1 MEEENKKLEFLKK
14 EKVRTMQKDIA
25 SLEGLKTQKE
35 REKVPIIKPKE
46 KPAVKKDIEEI
57 VTMQKD
63 IASLE
68 ELGGQ
73 KESEEREK
81 VAVEKTKEIK
91 KEKTEEKIE
100 AEAEEEEK
108 ERREK
113 LEKLLA
119 EKRAAARAE
128 AEKAEAEKTEAEK
141 AAKEEEEREKEER
154 IRIAREKARR
164 RIAEEEEKKR
174 QEKLLAEKRAAARAE
189 AERAKEEE
197 ERKKIAEEEMKK
209 RVAEEEERRR
219 KEKKLLAERT
229 EEEKIAEI
237 DKKIENIGLEKER
250 VNKEKER
257 LLAGIKNFEIQLEP
271 ILKEEEIIE
280 NKILEIEELEK
291 TAPLEKRSQI
301 EKKRWETD
309 AKRRDIEKTKWSI
322 QEEIEK
328 TEEKIKTIEL
338 KYQEVL
344 REEEK
349 FKAEKEEIFRKRQEK
364 ELTREKSF
372 LKNEIFQLIDEKKI
386 IENKENELLAKKNR
400 IETELKELLKE
411 EQITEEVIRDIE
423 KREKEIS
430 DPKERRKIEKDRWK
444 VEDDRKTLEGKRWEL
459 EQEKKDLSTELKKIE
474 EEYQKIS
481 EKEIPL
487 RERLKEINRLL
498 KISPGEESLE
508 KEEEK
513 EEKKEEEKEEKEM
526 ITEDKK
532 KLFKKLEEE
541 KTTIELEKGAVTQ
554 VPTPKFGS
562 EEQVEAEM
570 AKKKEG
576 RRKIAEEEMR
586 KRIAEEEE
594 RRRKEKL
601 LAEKRRLEENQIKI
615 TKEKP
620 PFENSE
626 VKEDKSSSSANEL
639 SPRESEGEKEARLF
653 NFAAARVIKEET
665 PETLIPKLP
674 KKPSPIQKIL
684 IRALIFAILLSV
696 IGFLYWF
703 FMVKK
708 VESQKIILPP
718 EEKKEEERDKYPE
731 IIIPASLISVNATET
746 LEIMNSSEIPALLS
760 QLLEKTFETEE
771 HIRILFKNINENKV
785 VGLKEFFEAFEVKT
799 PEGLLEKLN
808 NDFTLFIFSSGNK
821 NHLGFVTKIENKENL
836 LNSLFSWE
844 ATMEKDTEKLFE
856 VLGKEG
862 PALSSSFKTNFHQE
876 ISFRFLTISQ
886 EDFGICYAWFDD
898 YFVFTS
904 SFENIKKTI
913 DLIKAG
919 TLENQVGQMFIIGFE
934 GKTVTPQLEEFF
946 RKYKPGGI
954 LLLSKNIES
963 AEQLKKLT
971 KDLQNLSLRETGL
984 PLFITVDQ
992 EGGIISR
999 VDFLQE
1005 KTLQSEI
1012 EDPDEAYQIGLT
1024 RGQELKELGINLNLA
1039 PLLDITEETDFLF
1052 NRSFQKNAAETGNL
1066 AKSLIEGQK
1075 TANILTAVK
1084 HFPGYGGISFNP
1096 EETLAKTE
1104 TLPEIFQFK
1113 KAIEANPEFIMTAN
1127 MVYKNLDPNLLFTFS
1142 PTAIQ
1147 FLKDN
1152 LGSEIIIISDDLA
1165 QKYLLANFSLKD
1177 IIIKP
1182 VQAGVNLLIFSG
1194 RAISVSEGLDVFF
1207 DTFKK
1212 GGFSQAK
1219 IKEAISKI
1227 IKIKEKLM

>member
-25 SLEGLKTQKE
+25 SLE
-35 REKVPIIKPKE
+35 
-46 KPAVKKDIEEI
+46 
-57 VTMQKD
+57 
-63 IASLE
+63 

-73 KESEEREK
+73 KEKEERKE

-91 KEKTEEKIE
+91 EEKTEEKIE
-100 AEAEEEEK
+100 AETEEEEK

-128 AEKAEAEKTEAEK
+128 AEKAETEKTKPEK
-141 AAKEEEEREKEER
+141 AAKEEEGGGEEER

-174 QEKLLAEKRAAARAE
+174 QEKLLAEKRAAVQAEEIRAK
-189 AERAKEEE
+189 KEEE
-197 ERKKIAEEEMKK
+197 RRKIA
-209 RVAEEEERRR
+209 EEERRR
-219 KEKKLLAERT
+219 KIAEEEEKKRQEEKLLAERT

-237 DKKIENIGLEKER
+237 DKEIENIGLEKER

-309 AKRRDIEKTKWSI
+309 AERRDIEKTKWSI

-364 ELTREKSF
+364 ELTREKSL

-430 DPKERRKIEKDRWK
+430 DPKEQRKIEKDRWK

-459 EQEKKDLSTELKKIE
+459 EQEKKDFSAELKKIE

-481 EKEIPL
+481 EKETPL

-498 KISPGEESLE
+498 RIFPGEESLE
-508 KEEEK
+508 KEEE
-513 EEKKEEEKEEKEM
+513 EEEKEENEM

-532 KLFKKLEEE
+532 KLLKKLEEE
-541 KTTIELEKGAVTQ
+541 KTTIGLEKRAVTQ
-554 VPTPKFGS
+554 APPPKFGD
-562 EEQVEAEM
+562 EEQVEAER
-570 AKKKEG
+570 AKKKEE
-576 RRKIAEEEMR
+576 RRKIVEEEIR
-586 KRIAEEEE
+586 KRIAEEDQRDKSLFSPRSAVAELGEE
-594 RRRKEKL
+594 RKRKEKL
-601 LAEKRRLEENQIKI
+601 LAEKKRLEENQIKI

-620 PFENSE
+620 FFENSE
-626 VKEDKSSSSANEL
+626 VKEDKSSSSPTEL
-639 SPRESEGEKEARLF
+639 SPRESEGE
-653 NFAAARVIKEET
+653 KEET

-703 FMVKK
+703 FTVKK

-718 EEKKEEERDKYPE
+718 EEKKEEERNKYPE

-746 LEIMNSSEIPALLS
+746 LEIMNSSEIPALLP
-760 QLLEKTFETEE
+760 QLLEKTFGTEE
-771 HIRILFKNINENKV
+771 YIRILFKNINENKV

-862 PALSSSFKTNFHQE
+862 PALSSSFKTSFHQE
-876 ISFRFLTISQ
+876 ISFRFLTISR

-919 TLENQVGQMFIIGFE
+919 TLENQIGQMFIIGFE

-971 KDLQNLSLRETGL
+971 KDLQNLSLRETNL
-984 PLFITVDQ
+984 PLFITIDQ

-1005 KTLQSEI
+1005 KTPQSEI

-1212 GGFSQAK
+1212 GGVSQAK
-1219 IKEAISKI
+1219 IKETISKI
-1227 IKIKEKLM
+1227 IKIKERLM

>member
-1 MEEENKKLEFLKK
+1 MEEENKKVEFLKK
-14 EKVRTMQKDIA
+14 EKIR
-25 SLEGLKTQKE
+25 
-35 REKVPIIKPKE
+35 
-46 KPAVKKDIEEI
+46 
-57 VTMQKD
+57 TMQKD

-73 KESEEREK
+73 KENEEREE

-91 KEKTEEKIE
+91 EEKTEKKVE

-128 AEKAEAEKTEAEK
+128 AERV
-141 AAKEEEEREKEER
+141 KEEEEREEEER

-189 AERAKEEE
+189 AERVKEEE
-197 ERKKIAEEEMKK
+197 ERKRIAEEEMRK
-209 RVAEEEERRR
+209 RIAEEEERRR
-219 KEKKLLAERT
+219 KEEKLLAERT

-237 DKKIENIGLEKER
+237 DKEIENIGLEKER
-250 VNKEKER
+250 VNKENER
-257 LLAGIKNFEIQLEP
+257 LLAEIKNFEIQLEP
-271 ILKEEEIIE
+271 ILKKEEIIE

-291 TAPLEKRSQI
+291 TAPPEKRSQI

-309 AKRRDIEKTKWSI
+309 AERRDIEKTKWSI

-349 FKAEKEEIFRKRQEK
+349 FKVEKEEIFRKKHEK
-364 ELTREKSF
+364 ELTREKSL

-386 IENKENELLAKKNR
+386 IENKENGLLAKKNR
-400 IETELKELLKE
+400 IETELKEFLKE

-430 DPKERRKIEKDRWK
+430 DPKEKRKIEKDRWK
-444 VEDDRKTLEGKRWEL
+444 VEDDRKTLEGKRWKL
-459 EQEKKDLSTELKKIE
+459 EQEKKDFSAELEKIE

-498 KISPGEESLE
+498 KISPGEEYPEKE
-508 KEEEK
+508 KEEGEREEKGK
-513 EEKKEEEKEEKEM
+513 EEKKEEEEI

-541 KTTIELEKGAVTQ
+541 KTTIGLEKEAVTQ
-554 VPTPKFGS
+554 APSPKFGD
-562 EEQVEAEM
+562 EEQVEAER
-570 AKKKEG
+570 AKEKEE

-594 RRRKEKL
+594 KKRKEKL

-620 PFENSE
+620 PFESSE
-626 VKEDKSSSSANEL
+626 VKEDKSSSSPFAAARVVKEDKSSSSATEL
-639 SPRESEGEKEARLF
+639 SPRESEGE
-653 NFAAARVIKEET
+653 KEET

-703 FMVKK
+703 FTVKK

-718 EEKKEEERDKYPE
+718 EEKKEEERNKYPE

-746 LEIMNSSEIPALLS
+746 LEIMNSSEIPALLP
-760 QLLEKTFETEE
+760 QLLEKTFETGKY
-771 HIRILFKNINENKV
+771 IRILFKNINENKV

-862 PALSSSFKTNFHQE
+862 PALSSSFKTSFHEE

-904 SFENIKKTI
+904 SFESIKKTI

-919 TLENQVGQMFIIGFE
+919 TLENQIGQMFIIGFE

-984 PLFITVDQ
+984 PLFITIDQ

-999 VDFLQE
+999 MDFLQE

-1194 RAISVSEGLDVFF
+1194 RAINVSEGLDVFF

-1212 GGFSQAK
+1212 GGVSQSK

-1227 IKIKEKLM
+1227 IKIKERLM

>member
-25 SLEGLKTQKE
+25 SLE
-35 REKVPIIKPKE
+35 
-46 KPAVKKDIEEI
+46 
-57 VTMQKD
+57 
-63 IASLE
+63 
-68 ELGGQ
+68 ELGSQ
-73 KESEEREK
+73 RESEEREE
-81 VAVEKTKEIK
+81 VAV
-91 KEKTEEKIE
+91 EKTEEKIE
-100 AEAEEEEK
+100 AVAKEEEK
-108 ERREK
+108 ERQEK

-119 EKRAAARAE
+119 EKRAAAQAE
-128 AEKAEAEKTEAEK
+128 
-141 AAKEEEEREKEER
+141 
-154 IRIAREKARR
+154 I
-164 RIAEEEEKKR
+164 
-174 QEKLLAEKRAAARAE
+174 
-189 AERAKEEE
+189 ERAKEEE

-219 KEKKLLAERT
+219 KEEKLLAERT

-237 DKKIENIGLEKER
+237 DKEIENIGLEKKR
-250 VNKEKER
+250 VNEEKER
-257 LLAGIKNFEIQLEP
+257 FLAGIKNFEIQLEP

-291 TAPLEKRSQI
+291 TAPFEKRSQI

-344 REEEK
+344 KKEER
-349 FKAEKEEIFRKRQEK
+349 FKAEKEKIFRKRQEK
-364 ELTREKSF
+364 ESTREKSL

-430 DPKERRKIEKDRWK
+430 DPKEQRKVEKDRWK

-459 EQEKKDLSTELKKIE
+459 EQEKKDFSTELKKIE
-474 EEYQKIS
+474 EEYQKIL
-481 EKEIPL
+481 EKETPL

-498 KISPGEESLE
+498 RISPGEESLE

-513 EEKKEEEKEEKEM
+513 EEM

-532 KLFKKLEEE
+532 KLFEKLEEE
-541 KTTIELEKGAVTQ
+541 KTTIGLEKRAVTQ
-554 VPTPKFGS
+554 VPTPKFDS
-562 EEQVEAEM
+562 EEQIEIER
-570 AKKKEG
+570 AKEKEE
-576 RRKIAEEEMR
+576 RKKIAEEEMR

-615 TKEKP
+615 TEENP

-626 VKEDKSSSSANEL
+626 VKEDKSSSSATEL
-639 SPRESEGEKEARLF
+639 SHSESEGEKEARLF
-653 NFAAARVIKEET
+653 DFAATRTIKEET
-665 PETLIPKLP
+665 SETLIPKLP

-703 FMVKK
+703 FTVKK
-708 VESQKIILPP
+708 VEQQKIILPP
-718 EEKKEEERDKYPE
+718 EEKKEEERNKYPE
-731 IIIPASLISVNATET
+731 IIIPASLISVDTTET
-746 LEIMNSSEIPALLS
+746 LEIMNSSEIPGLLP
-760 QLLEKTFETEE
+760 QLLEKTFETGEY
-771 HIRILFKNINENKV
+771 IRILFKNINENKV

-799 PEGLLEKLN
+799 PEKLLEKLN

-856 VLGKEG
+856 VLGKEK
-862 PALSSSFKTNFHQE
+862 PALSSSFKTSFHQE

-913 DLIKAG
+913 DLIKAS

-946 RKYKPGGI
+946 HKYKPGGI

-984 PLFITVDQ
+984 PLFITIDQ
-992 EGGIISR
+992 EGEIISR

-1012 EDPDEAYQIGLT
+1012 EDTDEAYQIGLT

-1039 PLLDITEETDFLF
+1039 PLLDVTEETDFLF
-1052 NRSFQKNAAETGNL
+1052 NRSFQKNAARTGNL

-1177 IIIKP
+1177 IMIKP

-1194 RAISVSEGLDVFF
+1194 WEISVSEGLDIFF

-1212 GGFSQAK
+1212 GGVSQSK
-1219 IKEAISKI
+1219 IKESLSKI
-1227 IKIKEKLM
+1227 IKIKERLM